1 VVVAESGGVVKL
13 LPDDGNA
20 APPEGTS
27 YQRKTQLTAG
37 VAESKAV
44 CDLQMV
50 GAELDVGAA
59 GTALTMTFTAARGL
73 L

>member
-1 VVVAESGGVVKL
+1 MLVAESGGVVKL
-13 LPDDGNA
+13 LPADGNA
-20 APPEGTS
+20 VPPDDTS
-27 YQRKTQLTAG
+27 YHRATQLVAG

-44 CDLQMV
+44 CDLQIV

-59 GTALTMTFTAARGL
+59 GTALTMTVTAARGL